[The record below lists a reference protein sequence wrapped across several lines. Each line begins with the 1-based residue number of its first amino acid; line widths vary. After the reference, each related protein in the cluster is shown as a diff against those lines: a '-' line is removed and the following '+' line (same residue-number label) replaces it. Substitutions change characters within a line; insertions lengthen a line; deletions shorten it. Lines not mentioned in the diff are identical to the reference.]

1 VYALVKNVGHVGK
14 RTKRERTRKLGGT
27 VLSLT
32 HRSPRRTIDKYMV
45 RFFTA
50 LCKSLLKNICDEVIF
65 QEATYRYS
73 YLGEACPHC
82 GAVGKLAP
90 HGDYTR
96 GFTGRKDRKNVDSW
110 LKPLRFLCKSCDT
123 THALLPDIVI
133 PYGRYSLSFVLTVLI
148 AYFERTTSVV
158 NICEQF
164 GIAVSTLYEWKK
176 RMALHKDLML
186 GVLISRKTTALA
198 FLRNLLGSNNLSDC
212 LRIFFHKYGFSFMQ
226 NRSIPAS
233 RRRPP

>member
-1 VYALVKNVGHVGK
+1 
-14 RTKRERTRKLGGT
+14 
-27 VLSLT
+27 
-32 HRSPRRTIDKYMV
+32 MV
-45 RFFTA
+45 RLFTA
-50 LCKSLLKNICDEVIF
+50 LCKCFLENIYDEIIF
-65 QEATYRYS
+65 REANCHYS
-73 YLGEACPHC
+73 YLGEACPRC
-82 GAVGKLAP
+82 GAVGKLTP

-96 GFTGRKDRKNVDSW
+96 GFTEHKDRKNVDSR
-110 LKPLRFLCKSCDT
+110 LKPLRFLCKSCGA

-133 PYGRYSLSFVLTVLI
+133 PYGRYSLRFVLTVLI
-148 AYFERTTSVV
+148 AYFERTTTVV
-158 NICEQF
+158 KICEQYD
-164 GIAVSTLYEWKK
+164 IAVSTLYEWKK